1 MNTLSFARRQQLV
14 RAAHAQ
20 RNAEIWKLL
29 DRLVEALKAQPR
41 QRESRWLAAHRG
53 W

>member
-1 MNTLSFARRQQLV
+1 MSTLSFERRQQLV

-20 RNAEIWKLL
+20 RNAEVWKLL
-29 DRLVEALKAQPR
+29 DGLVAALRSQPR
-41 QRESRWLAAHRG
+41 LRQSRWLALHRG